1 MERKGKIIESK
12 FIKEWT
18 GDKGTVYYHD
28 IKLDNGDHGQIG
40 TKERLPDKIAVG
52 QELTYTIEE
61 GQYGSR
67 IKAVQQSSGGGFR
80 GRQQEPKIQM
90 ISFAMAYTK
99 DLVVAG
105 KVDLKNMSQYF
116 DIIYQAMISKI

>member
-1 MERKGKIIESK
+1 MEKKAKIIESK

-67 IKAVQQSSGGGFR
+67 IKAVQQSGGG
-80 GRQQEPKIQM
+80 GYKGKQIDPKQQM
-90 ISFAMAYTK
+90 ISFSMSYTK

-105 KVDLKNMSQYF
+105 KVDLKDMSKYF
-116 DIIYQAMISKI
+116 DLIYHAMISKL